1 MTNTMTST
9 MTNTKSEYLRVLNG
23 KYQGDFNSHPY
34 DFGFELDDCCW
45 SAKLV
50 LRRHREKL
58 RENLFIVRKSPE
70 KFLQQLQ
77 ETGIYFEFELK
88 GLASIGRRIDSLLDY
103 SLQGIK

>member
-1 MTNTMTST
+1 MKILGRWNYGLSSKQTLDS
-9 MTNTKSEYLRVLNG
+9 L
-23 KYQGDFNSHPY
+23 
-34 DFGFELDDCCW
+34 FGFELDDCCW

-50 LRRHREKL
+50 LRRYREKL
-58 RENLFIVRKSPE
+58 RENFFTDRKSPE
-70 KFLQQLQ
+70 NFFQQRQ